1 MNGTATRPKTSGKQ
15 AAISPDRKGLLSED
29 SDTSGVS
36 SPEHKTSPQNKQEKS
51 SPRKKQENIQP
62 LNTLQPFTEDTK
74 PRSSSGIPPQ
84 SPKEDTR
91 RPRSKS
97 QESAFVITGV
107 QTGESETDVI
117 PSNPN
122 ETKRQSKINML
133 AESVFGVSTKQAV
146 AEAEANVS
154 ILHFIESFTDL
165 NICGIM
171 TAGEEF
177 HYDLMCHT

>member
-1 MNGTATRPKTSGKQ
+1 MICYFQALNGTATRPKTSGRQ
-15 AAISPDRKGLLSED
+15 EAVSPDRKGLLSED
-29 SDTSGVS
+29 SDTSGLS
-36 SPEHKTSPQNKQEKS
+36 SPEPRTSPQKKEEHS
-51 SPRKKQENIQP
+51 SPLKKKENIQP
-62 LNTLQPFTEDTK
+62 LKTLQPFTEDTK
-74 PRSSSGIPPQ
+74 PRSSSGIPLQ

-91 RPRSKS
+91 KPRSKS

-122 ETKRQSKINML
+122 EAKRQSKINML

-154 ILHFIESFTDL
+154 ILHSFTDL
-165 NICGIM
+165 DVCGI
-171 TAGEEF
+171 
-177 HYDLMCHT
+177 